1 MTTPAQRGLTGPP
14 SPRQSEVLVLVGQ
27 GLTNQE
33 IAERMGISPRTVK
46 LQTDKMR
53 AKFGVERKRDL
64 IAVARMTKRQRDALL
79 KKAQRLGKEQ
89 K

>member
-33 IAERMGISPRTVK
+33 IAERMGIGQRTVK
-46 LQTDKMR
+46 QHCDKLR
-53 AKFGVERKRDL
+53 SKLGVARKRDL
-64 IAVARMTKRQRDALL
+64 IPH
-79 KKAQRLGKEQ
+79 AQRLGKEQ